1 MLDKQMCPIRREEWE
16 SRKILSPKEVVMF
29 STSVQRPK
37 SACCTTATKRGWYR
51 STSGCVGS
59 GALLVLLPKCPLCI
73 AAYLTLW
80 TGAGAAMSIAM
91 HLRPALEILFAASVL
106 FLIVRYI
113 AANRDRPLTSRHS
126 E

>member
-1 MLDKQMCPIRREEWE
+1 
-16 SRKILSPKEVVMF
+16 MF
-29 STSVQRPK
+29 SPSLPNRAK
-37 SACCTTATKRGWYR
+37 ADCCTTATRRSWYR
-51 STSGCVGS
+51 SASGCAGS

-106 FLIVRYI
+106 FLLVRCMI
-113 AANRDRPLTSRHS
+113 TPRSRRA
-126 E
+126 